1 MSVKK
6 KKNIREKND
15 YMSKKI
21 LFFNFH
27 FIFTNIMTM
36 NFSNSFGYKRKCRKI
51 SM

>member
-1 MSVKK
+1 MSVKKK
-6 KKNIREKND
+6 KKNIREKNN

-36 NFSNSFGYKRKCRKI
+36 NFSFGYKRKCRKI